1 MLTCPCD
8 KIYIGKTT
16 RPLKQRISEHK
27 SSIRR
32 KDENYPVAC
41 HFNDL
46 SHPLSSLRFQGIEQV
61 TLHRGGDIDRK
72 LCQRE
77 LFWIYTLNALQPSG
91 LNEDFDMSVFI

>member
-1 MLTCPCD
+1 M
-8 KIYIGKTT
+8 IYIGKTI

-32 KDENYPVAC
+32 NDMIYSVAR
-41 HFNDL
+41 HFDNH

-61 TLHRGGDIDRK
+61 TSQRGGDINRR

-77 LFWIYTLNALQPSG
+77 LYWIYMLEALQPLG
-91 LNEDFDMSVFI
+91 LNEDFDMSVFL